1 MSMKLKLAGDKS
13 KHPKTPANNCV
24 KRGEIVRD
32 AKGLKSLLSG
42 EVRSTLNLTKSNIDT
57 FDTDE
62 VGSLKM
68 HVITDRE
75 FIVIPWKGVGS
86 VDRSKQNFSYPI
98 QTFKD
103 CVAST
108 HEVAGGYTSFK
119 VALRKVPCNCTP
131 CRKHWGLPFGSP
143 SYEQHEWGCRHSELR
158 PYPCVEDFPISI
170 DTRPLDRDLYE
181 RARRRANKVQLKKVY
196 AFYTEEDT
204 ELLWFAQVLEKP
216 RVVVQGDIVCGTR
229 ATAANVR
236 EDSLIVKIRGFERKE
251 DEAGSA
257 YYQPE
262 LQDKDWPESYIW
274 LISMRSPNI
283 NNLMQKN
290 SQGVR
295 ISPFLSRGFNIDMD
309 TTNPDITKKMST
321 PTKAP
326 FIHVG
331 SR

>member
-1 MSMKLKLAGDKS
+1 
-13 KHPKTPANNCV
+13 
-24 KRGEIVRD
+24 
-32 AKGLKSLLSG
+32 
-42 EVRSTLNLTKSNIDT
+42 
-57 FDTDE
+57 
-62 VGSLKM
+62 M

-75 FIVIPWKGVGS
+75 FIVIPLKGVGS
-86 VDRSKQNFSYPI
+86 VDRLKQNFSYPI

-236 EDSLIVKIRGFERKE
+236 EESLIVKIRWFERKE

-283 NNLMQKN
+283 NTLMPFDKMPFSNCVHRVRRGPRANLERQKFRLDVN
-290 SQGVR
+290 KIRSCQQLIQR
-295 ISPFLSRGFNIDMD
+295 DLAALTSIFS
-309 TTNPDITKKMST
+309 
-321 PTKAP
+321 
-326 FIHVG
+326 
-331 SR
+331 

>member
-1 MSMKLKLAGDKS
+1 MERCTTLK
-13 KHPKTPANNCV
+13 T
-24 KRGEIVRD
+24 
-32 AKGLKSLLSG
+32 
-42 EVRSTLNLTKSNIDT
+42 TKA
-57 FDTDE
+57 
-62 VGSLKM
+62 
-68 HVITDRE
+68 
-75 FIVIPWKGVGS
+75 
-86 VDRSKQNFSYPI
+86 SKQKFSYPI

-236 EDSLIVKIRGFERKE
+236 EESLIVKIRWFERKE

-283 NNLMQKN
+283 NTLMPFDKMPFSNCVHRVHRDSTNLERQKFRLDVN
-290 SQGVR
+290 KIRSCQQLIQR
-295 ISPFLSRGFNIDMD
+295 DLAALTSIFS
-309 TTNPDITKKMST
+309 
-321 PTKAP
+321 
-326 FIHVG
+326 
-331 SR
+331 

>member
-1 MSMKLKLAGDKS
+1 MGFEEQAFTRVILEFLASSATDVNGIQSCWSEMRTCLNNMGD
-13 KHPKTPANNCV
+13 AI
-24 KRGEIVRD
+24 E
-32 AKGLKSLLSG
+32 
-42 EVRSTLNLTKSNIDT
+42 
-57 FDTDE
+57 
-62 VGSLKM
+62 
-68 HVITDRE
+68 
-75 FIVIPWKGVGS
+75 
-86 VDRSKQNFSYPI
+86 SYY
-98 QTFKD
+98 QRQQRTGKNMKD
-103 CVAST
+103 CSQYIDLGSGKCGST
-108 HEVAGGYTSFK
+108 FVVPSGCGATIKSRDEL
-119 VALRKVPCNCTP
+119 LRREKWANVSSKK
-131 CRKHWGLPFGSP
+131 RKMLARP
-143 SYEQHEWGCRHSELR
+143 SQFRHSELR

-236 EDSLIVKIRGFERKE
+236 EESLIVKIRWFERKE

-283 NNLMQKN
+283 NTLMPFDKMPFSNCVHRVHRDSTNLERQKFRLDVN
-290 SQGVR
+290 KIRSCQQLIQR
-295 ISPFLSRGFNIDMD
+295 DLAALTSIFS
-309 TTNPDITKKMST
+309 
-321 PTKAP
+321 
-326 FIHVG
+326 
-331 SR
+331 

>member
-1 MSMKLKLAGDKS
+1 MCQER
-13 KHPKTPANNCV
+13 NYWE
-24 KRGEIVRD
+24 RE
-32 AKGLKSLLSG
+32 SG
-42 EVRSTLNLTKSNIDT
+42 WSFLR
-57 FDTDE
+57 
-62 VGSLKM
+62 
-68 HVITDRE
+68 
-75 FIVIPWKGVGS
+75 
-86 VDRSKQNFSYPI
+86 
-98 QTFKD
+98 TFKD

-119 VALRKVPCNCTP
+119 VALGKVPCNCEP
-131 CRKHWGLPFGSP
+131 CREHWGLPFGSP
-143 SYEQHEWGCRHSELR
+143 LYEQPEWGCRHSELR

-216 RVVVQGDIVCGTR
+216 RVVVQGDIVCRTR

-236 EDSLIVKIRGFERKE
+236 EESLIVKIRWFERKE

-274 LISMRSPNI
+274 LIIMRSPNI
-283 NNLMQKN
+283 NTLMPFDKMPFSNCVHRVHRDSTNLERQKFRLDVN
-290 SQGVR
+290 KIRSCQQLIQR
-295 ISPFLSRGFNIDMD
+295 DLAALTSIFS
-309 TTNPDITKKMST
+309 
-321 PTKAP
+321 
-326 FIHVG
+326 
-331 SR
+331 

>member
-1 MSMKLKLAGDKS
+1 MVFEEQAFTRVILDFLRASAKDVEEIQSCWSKMRTCMNNMDETIESYQRERRAEEDMQDRLGTNFRAQYIYLGSGRCGSTFVVPSGCGATIKSRDELLCDK
-13 KHPKTPANNCV
+13 KPKWANV
-24 KRGEIVRD
+24 
-32 AKGLKSLLSG
+32 
-42 EVRSTLNLTKSNIDT
+42 
-57 FDTDE
+57 
-62 VGSLKM
+62 SLK
-68 HVITDRE
+68 
-75 FIVIPWKGVGS
+75 K
-86 VDRSKQNFSYPI
+86 
-98 QTFKD
+98 
-103 CVAST
+103 
-108 HEVAGGYTSFK
+108 
-119 VALRKVPCNCTP
+119 RKMLARP
-131 CRKHWGLPFGSP
+131 
-143 SYEQHEWGCRHSELR
+143 ELR

-236 EDSLIVKIRGFERKE
+236 EESLIVKIRWFERKE

-283 NNLMQKN
+283 NTLMPFDKMPFSNCVHRVHRDSTNLERQKFRLDVN
-290 SQGVR
+290 KIRSCQQLIQR
-295 ISPFLSRGFNIDMD
+295 DLAALTSIFS
-309 TTNPDITKKMST
+309 
-321 PTKAP
+321 
-326 FIHVG
+326 
-331 SR
+331 